1 MAKYIAKQPFTSN
14 APLQGLSIFTSPS
27 GSTFD
32 PRESDHFVVENET
45 TRLDIGGEGFS
56 YFGGRPKLD
65 GTITSIKY
73 YYLDEIGYKLTDAK
87 IDLRVIV
94 NTNDAMKISQKIFS
108 KDDVL
113 KGTSETDILYGFKG
127 KDKLIGNGGA
137 DALYGGGGKDTLI
150 GGDGADTL
158 DGAKGKDTFVFK
170 SDPKLGADTLTSF
183 DAGDRIELKAKFFA
197 GLSTGELAPEH
208 FVVGSAV
215 LDGDDRILYDP
226 TTGYLWHDADGTGSQ
241 AATLFAV
248 LPANLE
254 SFDAGNILVI

>member
-14 APLQGLSIFTSPS
+14 ATLPGLSIFKSPS

-56 YFGGRPKLD
+56 YFGGRPKLE

-94 NTNDAMKISQKIFS
+94 NTNDASKISQKIF
-108 KDDVL
+108 KKNDVL
-113 KGTSETDILYGFKG
+113 KGTSETDYLYGYKG

-137 DALYGGGGKDTLI
+137 DALYGGGGKDKLI
-150 GGDGADTL
+150 GGDGTDTL
-158 DGAKGKDTFVFK
+158 DGGKGKDTFVFK
-170 SDPKLGADTLTSF
+170 SDPKLGADTLPSF
-183 DAGDRIELKAKFFA
+183 DPGDRIELKAKFFA
-197 GLSTGELAPEH
+197 GLSTGELDPQH
-208 FVVGSAV
+208 FVVGSKA
-215 LDGDDRILYDP
+215 LDGDDRVMYDP
-226 TTGYLWHDADGTGSQ
+226 VTGYLWHDADGSGTQ

-254 SFDAGNILVI
+254 SFDAGNIFVI